1 MLQTKLQTMFQT
13 IDDVSSILQSEI
25 NDDQQAM
32 ERALQLA
39 SHAGALGEVP
49 VGAVVVYEQR
59 IVGIGFNQPITAL
72 DPSAHAEVVAIRDAA
87 KRLGNYRLSDCSL
100 YVTVEP
106 CTMCSGLLLHSRI
119 SRLIFGAPE
128 PKAGAICSASQVP
141 KQAWVNHHL
150 EWQGGVL
157 AEQCSEMMTEFFAM
171 RRAAKKKL
179 KRSTLS

>member
-1 MLQTKLQTMFQT
+1 MMPKDELRWTGVWM
-13 IDDVSSILQSEI
+13 E
-25 NDDQQAM
+25 QAI
-32 ERALQLA
+32 ALA
-39 SHAGALGEVP
+39 RHAGALGEVP
-49 VGAVVVYEQR
+49 VGAVVTHEQR

-87 KRLGNYRLSDCSL
+87 QRLGNYRLTDCTL

-119 SRLIFGAPE
+119 RRLIFGATE

-141 KQAWVNHHL
+141 EQGWVNHHL

-157 AEQCSEMMTEFFAM
+157 AEQCRAMMTEFFAM

-179 KRSTLS
+179 KQSVSS